1 MNQCYPSRVWTGMIP
16 KAAINPSNRSA
27 AARNPAGARPFAE
40 LFSRF
45 SRGVSAVTAHPLT
58 FAAAVAAIV
67 LWAALGPLTHYSDD
81 WQLWINTST
90 TILTF
95 LMVFVLQ
102 NAQVRDTR
110 ALHLKLDE
118 LLRAMKGARNELI
131 DLENLSEAELERY
144 CTEFR
149 RLHRMYSKA
158 ILRKRTNVP
167 AAARKE

>member
-1 MNQCYPSRVWTGMIP
+1 MVP
-16 KAAINPSNRSA
+16 KVAINH
-27 AARNPAGARPFAE
+27 RNGPEAVRNSDQNPHPFAE

-45 SRGVSAVTAHPLT
+45 SRAVSAVTAHPLT
-58 FAAAVAAIV
+58 FGAAVGAIV
-67 LWAALGPLTHYSDD
+67 VWAALGPVTHFSED

-131 DLENLSEAELERY
+131 DLENLSETELERY
-144 CTEFR
+144 CSEFR
-149 RLHRMYSKA
+149 RLHEMYSKA
-158 ILRKRTNVP
+158 ILHKRGNTP
-167 AAARKE
+167 AASTKK

>member
-1 MNQCYPSRVWTGMIP
+1 MVP
-16 KAAINPSNRSA
+16 KVAINQRSGFGVPG
-27 AARNPAGARPFAE
+27 NPQGARPFAE

-58 FAAAVAAIV
+58 FAVAVVAIV
-67 LWAALGPLTHYSDD
+67 VWAALGPLTHYSDD

-102 NAQVRDTR
+102 NAQMRDTR

-158 ILRKRTNVP
+158 ILQKRTKVP

>member
-1 MNQCYPSRVWTGMIP
+1 MVPKIAIPQKSTGGGLRAGQSR
-16 KAAINPSNRSA
+16 
-27 AARNPAGARPFAE
+27 GAEAHRCAE
-40 LFSRF
+40 IFSRF
-45 SRGVSAVTAHPLT
+45 SRAVSALTAHPLT

-67 LWAALGPLTHYSDD
+67 VWAALGPLTRYSDD

-131 DLENLSEAELERY
+131 DLENLSEAELEGY
-144 CTEFR
+144 CAEFR
-149 RLHRMYSKA
+149 RMHRLYA
-158 ILRKRTNVP
+158 AAVTRKRNRPKDGPTHSSS
-167 AAARKE
+167 RRRSG